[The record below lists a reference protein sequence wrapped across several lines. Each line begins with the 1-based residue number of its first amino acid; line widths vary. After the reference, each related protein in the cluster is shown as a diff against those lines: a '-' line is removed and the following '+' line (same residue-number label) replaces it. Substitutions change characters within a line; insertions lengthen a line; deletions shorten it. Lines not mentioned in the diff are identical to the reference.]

1 MLKTYTDMKK
11 SLIYTRTGDSGKTS
25 LVGGARVPKTHV
37 RLEAYGTVDELN
49 SFLGLLVSRL
59 SNDEDKAFVQ
69 WVQNSLFVVGSY
81 LATDSEKTE
90 LRAASIVTPERV
102 EKVEA
107 EIDRLDSQ
115 LPPLKA
121 FVLPGGDEVAALCH
135 VCRTVCRRAERR
147 ILALAE
153 EVHVADELLAYVNRL
168 SDYLFVLSRKI
179 NLDNKKDEIF
189 WQNSCK

>member
-1 MLKTYTDMKK
+1 M
-11 SLIYTRTGDSGKTS
+11 
-25 LVGGARVPKTHV
+25 
-37 RLEAYGTVDELN
+37 
-49 SFLGLLVSRL
+49 
-59 SNDEDKAFVQ
+59 
-69 WVQNSLFVVGSY
+69 
-81 LATDSEKTE
+81 
-90 LRAASIVTPERV
+90 
-102 EKVEA
+102 EA

-168 SDYLFVLSRKI
+168 SDYLFVLSRKSTWI
-179 NLDNKKDEIF
+179 IKKTKYFGRIVASEIKCYTFAENIEKRILYTNLKA
-189 WQNSCK
+189 